1 MPYRLATPQRVDAN
15 QAFLEPCMALK
26 PCTTSMGWVVGLE
39 PTTSRATIWHSNQAE
54 LYPPYEDRPGN
65 GTPAGI
71 RTLDLR
77 LRRPLLYPA
86 ELQAHRPLTF
96 PGMENHLPT
105 IKYFIR

>member
-39 PTTSRATIWHSNQAE
+39 PTTSRATIWHSNQLNYTHHME
-54 LYPPYEDRPGN
+54 PIGN

-96 PGMENHLPT
+96 PGMENPLPT